1 MVHYFAYDPTD
12 LHPVEDE
19 RHVID
24 NGMIRLRHVPVENSI
39 KIDGFTEVNS
49 PAGLQRNEFACL
61 YSRETNYRESN
72 RLLYFST
79 AHNNTVVEVSYKT
92 CGTPFTADDA
102 NEIKAHIDAGAI
114 QLAQNEAAHTK
125 FHNDILDL
133 QSAVAT
139 ISAAQGGGSS
149 YVLPTASKTVKGG
162 VKIGNGLEMADDTLN
177 VTISGGDGDQFFH
190 FHYVD
195 CGSYGV
201 NGYGATVAEI
211 CDGFDFE
218 DAFREQ
224 VGRDSKLGDVALVYY
239 PGNSWIYFFR
249 TQIEWVLLGNS
260 FLDRDSWNC
269 INPLLSTADRIKLDG
284 LENYSLP
291 AASAS
296 SLGGVKVGS
305 GLEIVDGVLNCTINA
320 AELDI
325 ASDEDINNI
334 INNIFGGN

>member
-1 MVHYFAYDPTD
+1 MVKYFAYDPTD

-79 AHNNTVVEVSYKT
+79 AHNNTVVEVSYKA

-102 NEIKAHIDAGAI
+102 NEIKEHLDNGAI

-139 ISAAQGGGSS
+139 ISAAQGGF
-149 YVLPTASKTVKGG
+149 
-162 VKIGNGLEMADDTLN
+162 KIGAGLE
-177 VTISGGDGDQFFH
+177 V
-190 FHYVD
+190 
-195 CGSYGV
+195 
-201 NGYGATVAEI
+201 
-211 CDGFDFE
+211 
-218 DAFREQ
+218 
-224 VGRDSKLGDVALVYY
+224 
-239 PGNSWIYFFR
+239 
-249 TQIEWVLLGNS
+249 
-260 FLDRDSWNC
+260 
-269 INPLLSTADRIKLDG
+269 
-284 LENYSLP
+284 
-291 AASAS
+291 
-296 SLGGVKVGS
+296 
-305 GLEIVDGVLNCTINA
+305 VDGVLNCTINA
-320 AELDI
+320 AADLPI
-325 ASDEDINNI
+325 ASVEDINTI

>member
-1 MVHYFAYDPTD
+1 MVRYFAYDPTD
-12 LHPVEDE
+12 LHQVDSE

-24 NGMIRLRHVPVENSI
+24 NGMIRLRHLPVENSI
-39 KIDGFTEVNS
+39 QIDGFTEVNS

-102 NEIKAHIDAGAI
+102 NEIKEHLDAGAI

-125 FHNDILDL
+125 FRNDILDL

-149 YVLPTASKTVKGG
+149 LGG
-162 VKIGNGLEMADDTLN
+162 IKIGA
-177 VTISGGDGDQFFH
+177 
-190 FHYVD
+190 
-195 CGSYGV
+195 
-201 NGYGATVAEI
+201 
-211 CDGFDFE
+211 
-218 DAFREQ
+218 
-224 VGRDSKLGDVALVYY
+224 
-239 PGNSWIYFFR
+239 
-249 TQIEWVLLGNS
+249 
-260 FLDRDSWNC
+260 
-269 INPLLSTADRIKLDG
+269 
-284 LENYSLP
+284 
-291 AASAS
+291 
-296 SLGGVKVGS
+296 

-320 AELDI
+320 AADLPI
-325 ASDEDINNI
+325 ASVEDINTI